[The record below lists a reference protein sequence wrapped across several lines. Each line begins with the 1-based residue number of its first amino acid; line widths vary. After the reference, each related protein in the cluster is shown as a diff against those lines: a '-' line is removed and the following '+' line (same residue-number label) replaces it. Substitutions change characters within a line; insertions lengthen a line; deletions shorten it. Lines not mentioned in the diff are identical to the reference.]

1 MTGIDFVTIVA
12 IVAAVVV
19 VVVIVIVSTTKNT
32 PATAPLK
39 KHTEFLDTLFIK
51 KQLSGPEGTLDL
63 LTQIA

>member
-12 IVAAVVV
+12 IVAAV

-63 LTQIA
+63 LTQIS

>member
-12 IVAAVVV
+12 IVAAV